1 MRTWN
6 PPLVFILALGLTAC
20 SGCSS
25 GSGSGGG
32 SAGSGNFSL
41 RITDAPFPVS
51 FVEEASVEIESV
63 EVRDSNGP
71 WVTVYSTPTVV
82 DLIPLRGGVSRTL
95 VTANL
100 PAGTYDEVRLIVGTS
115 GRVVLDSSA
124 VVAGSTH
131 EFSLANGNLKF
142 PSGMQSGI
150 KVKVD
155 PPIVVST
162 RLSADLILDF
172 ALDQN
177 FVFNGPFDRQP
188 GVRRVLFTPTVRA
201 INSSTEGR
209 VVVDVMSDN
218 GTPSDAADDF
228 PLDGATV
235 SADDGAGA
243 TASTQTDASGHAELP
258 LTPGTWDITV
268 SATGH
273 DSQTLMGQTIV
284 VANVTDLGDVTLES
298 SAGEIAGQVST
309 DAATPSDTT
318 DDLVLEGATVEA
330 MSGTTVM
337 ASVTTDAQG
346 RFQLTGLASG
356 SYDLRVVADGHATG
370 TLASVATG
378 ASGNVT
384 PVDVTLMAFTRN
396 VTGTLTDSQ
405 AMPVSGASLTI
416 ERSDGLAIQSSTT
429 LSTASDG
436 SYVVELATGSYALT
450 FDDGSSAVTITVDVV
465 GTDPVSDLSGQ
476 DAQLP

>member
-20 SGCSS
+20 SGGSS

-172 ALDQN
+172 FCRVIQQADARGAAICTPRNTQG
-177 FVFNGPFDRQP
+177 VGDGGPFLNLSSGYIQRAIHTLPRQGDRSPWRLYQNYLMDILLMKL
-188 GVRRVLFTPTVRA
+188 RRV
-201 INSSTEGR
+201 
-209 VVVDVMSDN
+209 
-218 GTPSDAADDF
+218 
-228 PLDGATV
+228 
-235 SADDGAGA
+235 DDGALVFTRPSARPRRANEAA
-243 TASTQTDASGHAELP
+243 TAARPA
-258 LTPGTWDITV
+258 
-268 SATGH
+268 
-273 DSQTLMGQTIV
+273 
-284 VANVTDLGDVTLES
+284 VAG
-298 SAGEIAGQVST
+298 
-309 DAATPSDTT
+309 
-318 DDLVLEGATVEA
+318 
-330 MSGTTVM
+330 
-337 ASVTTDAQG
+337 
-346 RFQLTGLASG
+346 
-356 SYDLRVVADGHATG
+356 
-370 TLASVATG
+370 
-378 ASGNVT
+378 
-384 PVDVTLMAFTRN
+384 
-396 VTGTLTDSQ
+396 
-405 AMPVSGASLTI
+405 
-416 ERSDGLAIQSSTT
+416 
-429 LSTASDG
+429 
-436 SYVVELATGSYALT
+436 
-450 FDDGSSAVTITVDVV
+450 
-465 GTDPVSDLSGQ
+465 
-476 DAQLP
+476 